1 MLKKRNIE
9 GYLLDD
15 EVLFKW
21 CDVSRHPELKD
32 RIKDIKAQRL
42 HESIER
48 GNSAD
53 DLKSAANVICADI
66 KKEFNLTRCGNN
78 GENIM
83 RDTISKIITE
93 DMNIYK
99 QLEQDI
105 FE

>member
-1 MLKKRNIE
+1 MYR
-9 GYLLDD
+9 Y
-15 EVLFKW
+15 
-21 CDVSRHPELKD
+21 
-32 RIKDIKAQRL
+32 
-42 HESIER
+42 
-48 GNSAD
+48 
-53 DLKSAANVICADI
+53 